1 MSGPR
6 GLTIWLHP
14 NTNSQTEDS
23 MKFRYSYRFTAKIA
37 CIIAFALTSSLSF
50 AAWTSTGSMNTARA
64 SHTAIVLPNGFVLVA
79 GGTGETGN
87 ALASSELYNPAAGTW
102 STTGNLHV
110 ARVTAQSVLLPN
122 GMVLTMGGC
131 INNDCLSSTTRS
143 AEIYNPASGTWTV
156 TGFMRTARAEFVAV
170 LLPSRKVL
178 VAGGCTSYDA
188 NGCVAVTT
196 AAELYDPAS
205 GTWTSTGAMRAA
217 RMAMTGTVL
226 RTGKA
231 LIAGGQ
237 TAASDALGS
246 SELYNPATG
255 TFTLTGRL
263 ITPRSGHTAT
273 LLTSGFVLM
282 AGGENVNGVSISN
295 AELYNPATGTYAAT
309 GNMPSNRQEHR
320 AVLLPTGS
328 VLVVGGNNVNS
339 TTTTPLASCAA
350 YNPATGTWTTAS
362 AMHNARADHTAT
374 LLHNGHV
381 LAAGGDNTSG
391 ELSSAELF

>member
-1 MSGPR
+1 M
-6 GLTIWLHP
+6 
-14 NTNSQTEDS
+14 N
-23 MKFRYSYRFTAKIA
+23 FRYSYKSSARIA
-37 CIIAFALTSSLSF
+37 CITALALTTTLSF
-50 AAWTSTGSMNTARA
+50 GAWTPTGSMQAARA
-64 SHTAIVLPNGFVLVA
+64 SHTATLLPNGLVLVA
-79 GGTGETGN
+79 GGTGANGG
-87 ALASSELYNPAAGTW
+87 ALASSELYNPASGTW
-102 STTGNLHV
+102 SFTGNLHV
-110 ARVTAQSVLLPN
+110 GRVSAQSILLPN
-122 GMVLTMGGC
+122 GMVLTIDGC
-131 INNDCLSSTTRS
+131 ISNDCLSSTTRS

-156 TGFMRTARAEFVAV
+156 TGSMRTGRAEFVAV
-170 LLPSRKVL
+170 LLPSKKVL
-178 VAGGCTSYDA
+178 VAGGCTSYNA

-196 AAELYDPAS
+196 AAELYNPAT

-226 RTGKA
+226 LNGKA

-273 LLTSGFVLM
+273 LLASGFVLM
-282 AGGENVNGVSISN
+282 AGGENVNGISISK
-295 AELYNPATGTYAAT
+295 AELYNPATGMYAAT

-320 AVLLPTGS
+320 AVLLPTGA
-328 VLVVGGNNVNS
+328 VLVVGGNNVTS
-339 TTTTPLASCAA
+339 TTTTVLASCAT
-350 YNPATGTWTTAS
+350 YNPGTGTWTRAS
-362 AMHNARADHTAT
+362 TMNNARVDHTAT

-381 LAAGGDNTSG
+381 LAAGGDNANG

>member
-1 MSGPR
+1 
-6 GLTIWLHP
+6 
-14 NTNSQTEDS
+14 
-23 MKFRYSYRFTAKIA
+23 MKFRDAYRFMAKVA
-37 CIIAFALTSSLSF
+37 CISALALTTTLTF
-50 AAWTSTGSMNTARA
+50 AAWTPTGSLHTARA
-64 SHTAIVLPNGFVLVA
+64 SHTATLLPTGLVLVA
-79 GGTGETGN
+79 GGVGDAN
-87 ALASSELYNPAAGTW
+87 AALASSELYNPASGMW

-110 ARVTAQSVLLPN
+110 ARVSAQSVLLPN

-131 INNDCLSSTTRS
+131 ISNDCLSSTTRS
-143 AEIYNPASGTWTV
+143 AEIYNPVSGTWTV
-156 TGFMRTARAEFVAV
+156 TGSMRTARAEFIAV
-170 LLPSRKVL
+170 LLPSKKVL
-178 VAGGCTSYDA
+178 VAGGCTSYNA
-188 NGCVAVTT
+188 NGCIAVTT
-196 AAELYDPAS
+196 AAELYNPS
-205 GTWTSTGAMRAA
+205 TGTWTSTGGMRAA

-226 RTGKA
+226 LNGKA

-282 AGGENVNGVSISN
+282 AGGENVNGISIPK
-295 AELYNPATGTYAAT
+295 AELYNAATGTYAAT

-320 AVLLPTGS
+320 AVLLPSGS

-339 TTTTPLASCAA
+339 TTTTVLASCAT
-350 YNPATGTWTTAS
+350 YNPTTGTWATAS
-362 AMHNARADHTAT
+362 TMKNARADHTAT

-381 LAAGGDNTSG
+381 LAAGGDNASG